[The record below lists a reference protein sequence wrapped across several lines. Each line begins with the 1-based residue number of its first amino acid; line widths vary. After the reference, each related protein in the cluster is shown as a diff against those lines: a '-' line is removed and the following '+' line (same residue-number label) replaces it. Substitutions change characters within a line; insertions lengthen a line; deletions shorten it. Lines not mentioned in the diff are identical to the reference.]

1 MESFFKDIL
10 DYFLNFISQY
20 SFFVNWDY
28 YGGLF
33 SKYFSVGGFI
43 IGFIFVLLVYFSSA
57 EEQKKAGFFK
67 VLPIIAVINSCTV
80 LTNFINNSFNQG
92 FSYSGIESMIN
103 APDNIISGFILTLV
117 ISSCYRRFGGRAFL
131 FGIATHVALPLLNFS
146 YFEYMNDGVPILHM
160 LIRIVLV
167 GFICLIMS
175 HRKYFLTSWIWYF
188 GFHIFIRMAVFFLPL
203 LSESLAG
210 TTMYTVEYSINGAIQ
225 YLSRFSVDAIIFAVI
240 LVFAII
246 FEKGVLAV
254 RPAQRT
260 A

>member
-103 APDNIISGFILTLV
+103 APDNII
-117 ISSCYRRFGGRAFL
+117 
-131 FGIATHVALPLLNFS
+131 
-146 YFEYMNDGVPILHM
+146 
-160 LIRIVLV
+160 
-167 GFICLIMS
+167 
-175 HRKYFLTSWIWYF
+175 
-188 GFHIFIRMAVFFLPL
+188 
-203 LSESLAG
+203 
-210 TTMYTVEYSINGAIQ
+210 
-225 YLSRFSVDAIIFAVI
+225 
-240 LVFAII
+240 
-246 FEKGVLAV
+246 
-254 RPAQRT
+254 
-260 A
+260 